1 MISNE
6 ATKRVEALS
15 TYTRLIPERQEIT
28 SKYRA
33 QTDWKFIEVLSFY
46 LGGVG
51 TGLYLLS
58 QVFDYTIGLILGYLL
73 VVVGK
78 NGAHLLASSKPFRA
92 MGVLRKPGTS
102 WISRGAYSIFIFAF
116 LGLVD
121 IAFRTGMAA
130 TENAMLVSVVSILTA
145 IAAFFIMAY
154 VGFVFAEARN
164 IGFWNS
170 PVIPVLII
178 CYSFCM
184 GYALFLVLAPFTQNQ
199 FDSSAISRQ
208 FLLTLAATVLMIFI
222 LLTVVKRMTKSA
234 QQAASML
241 ITGKFSMMFGFG
253 VIIAGLLIPICIV
266 GYYLANAA
274 TASGSLLSLAG
285 VLTLVG
291 GLLFEMCLIYA
302 GVYRPIVEAE

>member
-6 ATKRVEALS
+6 ATKRVEALP
-15 TYTRLIPERQEIT
+15 TYTRLIPESQEIGAQY
-28 SKYRA
+28 KA

-58 QVFDYTIGLILGYLL
+58 QVFDYTIGLIVGYLL
-73 VVVGK
+73 VVAGK

-102 WISRGAYSIFIFAF
+102 WISRGAYSIFLFAA

-121 IAFRTGMAA
+121 IGMRTGVIPVD
-130 TENAMLVSVVSILTA
+130 NAMVAQVVTILTA
-145 IAAFFIMAY
+145 VAAFFIMAY

-164 IGFWNS
+164 IGLWNS
-170 PVIPVLII
+170 PFIPAIVI

-184 GYALFLVLAPFTQNQ
+184 GYALLLVLAPFTQKEFNLG
-199 FDSSAISRQ
+199 AISLQ
-208 FLLTLAATVLMIFI
+208 FMLTLAATALMIFI
-222 LLTVVKRMTKSA
+222 LLTVAKRMTKSA
-234 QQAASML
+234 EQAAKMLLSGKLSM
-241 ITGKFSMMFGFG
+241 GFG
-253 VIIAGLLIPICIV
+253 TAVIAGLLIPICIV

-274 TASGSLLSLAG
+274 TASGSLLSVAG
-285 VLTLVG
+285 ILTVIG

-302 GVYRPIVEAE
+302 GVFRPIVDAE

>member
-6 ATKRVEALS
+6 ATKRVEALP
-15 TYTRLIPERQEIT
+15 TYTRLIPESQEIG
-28 SKYRA
+28 SQYKV
-33 QTDWKFIEVLSFY
+33 QKDWKLVEVLSFY

-58 QVFDYTIGLILGYLL
+58 QVYDYVIGLIVGYLL
-73 VVVGK
+73 VVVFK

-102 WISRGAYSIFIFAF
+102 WISRGAYSIFIFAV

-121 IAFRTGMAA
+121 IAFRTGMAT
-130 TENAMLVSVVSILTA
+130 TENAMLVGVVSILTA

-170 PVIPVLII
+170 PIIPVLII
-178 CYSFCM
+178 SYSFCM
-184 GYALFLVLAPFTQNQ
+184 GYALFLVLAPFTANQ
-199 FDSSAISRQ
+199 FDYTALARQ
-208 FLLTLAATVLMIFI
+208 FLLTLAATTLLIFI

-241 ITGKFSMMFGFG
+241 ISGKFSMMFGFG
-253 VIIAGLLIPICIV
+253 VIIAGLLVPICIV

-274 TASGSLLSLAG
+274 SASASLLSIAG
-285 VLTLVG
+285 ILTIIG
-291 GLLFEMCLIYA
+291 GLLFEVCLISA
-302 GVYRPIVEAE
+302 GVYRPIVDAD

>member
-6 ATKRVEALS
+6 ATKRVEALP
-15 TYTRLIPERQEIT
+15 TYTRLIPESQEIG
-28 SKYRA
+28 SQYKV
-33 QTDWKFIEVLSFY
+33 QTDWKLVEVLSFY

-58 QVFDYTIGLILGYLL
+58 QVFDYVIGLIVGYLL
-73 VVVGK
+73 VVVCK

-92 MGVLRKPGTS
+92 MGVLRKPGSS
-102 WISRGAYSIFIFAF
+102 WISRGAYSIFLFAV

-121 IAFRTGMAA
+121 IAFRMGMATA
-130 TENAMLVSVVSILTA
+130 ENALLAKVVTILTA
-145 IAAFFIMAY
+145 CAAFFIMAY

-170 PVIPVLII
+170 PIIPVLII
-178 CYSFCM
+178 SYSFCM
-184 GYALFLVLAPFTQNQ
+184 GYALMLVLAPFTQNQ
-199 FDSSAISRQ
+199 FDIPAISRQ
-208 FLLTLAATVLMIFI
+208 FLLTLAATALLIFI

-241 ITGKFSMMFGFG
+241 ISGKFSMMFGFG
-253 VIIAGLLIPICIV
+253 VLIAGLLVPICIV

-274 TASGSLLSLAG
+274 TAPGSLLSLAG
-285 VLTLVG
+285 ILTIIG
-291 GLLFEMCLIYA
+291 GFLFEMCLISA
-302 GVYRPIVEAE
+302 GVYRPIVDAD

>member
-15 TYTRLIPERQEIT
+15 HYTRLIPESQELG
-28 SKYRA
+28 SQYKA
-33 QTDWKFIEVLSFY
+33 QTDWKLIEVLSFY

-58 QVFDYTIGLILGYLL
+58 QIFNYTIGLIVGYLL
-73 VVVGK
+73 VVVCK

-102 WISRGAYSIFIFAF
+102 WISRGAYSIFIFAV

-121 IAFRTGMAA
+121 IAMRMGIVTV
-130 TENAMLVSVVSILTA
+130 ENAFVAKVVTILTA
-145 IAAFFIMAY
+145 AAAFFIMAY

-170 PVIPVLII
+170 PIIPVLII
-178 CYSFCM
+178 SYSFCM
-184 GYALFLVLAPFTQNQ
+184 GYALLLVLAPFTQHQ
-199 FDSSAISRQ
+199 FDIPAIARQ
-208 FLLTLAATVLMIFI
+208 FLLTLAATTLLIFI

-234 QQAASML
+234 EQGAKMLLSGKLSM
-241 ITGKFSMMFGFG
+241 SFGTA
-253 VIIAGLLIPICIV
+253 VLAGLLIPICV
-266 GYYLANAA
+266 VAYYLANVA
-274 TASGSLLSLAG
+274 TASSSPLSIAG
-285 VLTLVG
+285 ILTIIG

-302 GVYRPIVEAE
+302 GVYRPIVDKA

>member
-15 TYTRLIPERQEIT
+15 TYMRLIPESQEIGPQY
-28 SKYRA
+28 KA
-33 QTDWKFIEVLSFY
+33 QADWKFIEVLSFY

-58 QVFDYTIGLILGYLL
+58 QVFDYAIGLIVGYLL

-92 MGVLRKPGTS
+92 IRVLSKPGTS
-102 WISRGAYSIFIFAF
+102 WISRGAYGIFLFAV

-121 IAFRTGMAA
+121 IALRTGVVPS
-130 TENAMLVSVVSILTA
+130 ENAALAKVVTILTA
-145 IAAFFIMAY
+145 CAAFFIMAY

-170 PVIPVLII
+170 PIIPALII

-184 GYALFLVLAPFTQNQ
+184 GYALLLVMAPFTPNQ
-199 FDSSAISRQ
+199 FNFPAISLQ
-208 FLLTLAATVLMIFI
+208 FLMTLAATILMIFI

-234 QQAASML
+234 EQAAKMLLSGKLSM
-241 ITGKFSMMFGFG
+241 SFGFA
-253 VIIAGLLIPICIV
+253 VIAGLLIPVCIV
-266 GYYLANAA
+266 GYYLANA
-274 TASGSLLSLAG
+274 TVASGSLLSIAG
-285 VLTLVG
+285 ILTVIG

-302 GVYRPIVEAE
+302 GVFRPLVEAD

>member
-15 TYTRLIPERQEIT
+15 HYTRLIPESQELG
-28 SKYRA
+28 SQYKA
-33 QTDWKFIEVLSFY
+33 QTDWKLVEVLSFY

-58 QVFDYTIGLILGYLL
+58 QMFDYAIGLIVGYLL
-73 VVVGK
+73 VVVCK

-102 WISRGAYSIFIFAF
+102 WISRGAYSIFLFAV

-121 IAFRTGMAA
+121 IAIRTGMV
-130 TENAMLVSVVSILTA
+130 TVENAFLAKVVTVLTA
-145 IAAFFIMAY
+145 CAAFFIMAY

-170 PVIPVLII
+170 PIIPALII
-178 CYSFCM
+178 SYSFCM
-184 GYALFLVLAPFTQNQ
+184 GYALLLVLAPFTQNQ
-199 FDSSAISRQ
+199 FDITAIARQ
-208 FLLTLAATVLMIFI
+208 FLLTLAATGLLIFI

-234 QQAASML
+234 EQAAKMLLSGKLSM
-241 ITGKFSMMFGFG
+241 SFGMA
-253 VIIAGLLIPICIV
+253 VLAGLLIPICII

-274 TASGSLLSLAG
+274 TASGSLLSIAG
-285 VLTLVG
+285 ILTIIG
-291 GLLFEMCLIYA
+291 GLLFEMCLISA
-302 GVYRPIVEAE
+302 GVYRPIVDAD

>member
-6 ATKRVEALS
+6 ATKRVEALP
-15 TYTRLIPERQEIT
+15 TYTRLIPETQEIG
-28 SKYRA
+28 SQYKV
-33 QTDWKFIEVLSFY
+33 QTDWKLVEVLSFY

-58 QVFDYTIGLILGYLL
+58 QVFDYVIGLIVGYLL
-73 VVVGK
+73 VVVCK

-92 MGVLRKPGTS
+92 IGVLRKPGTS
-102 WISRGAYSIFIFAF
+102 WISRGAYSIFLFAV

-121 IAFRTGMAA
+121 IGLRTGVI
-130 TENAMLVSVVSILTA
+130 TLENALVAKVVTILTA
-145 IAAFFIMAY
+145 FAAFFIMAY

-178 CYSFCM
+178 CYSVCM
-184 GYALFLVLAPFTQNQ
+184 GYALLLVMAPFTANQ
-199 FDSSAISRQ
+199 FDFPALARQ
-208 FLLTLAATVLMIFI
+208 FMLTLAATTLMIFV
-222 LLTVVKRMTKSA
+222 LLTVAKRMTKSVG
-234 QQAASML
+234 QAVQMLLSGKLSM
-241 ITGKFSMMFGFG
+241 SFGFA
-253 VIIAGLLIPICIV
+253 VLAGLLIPICVV

-274 TASGSLLSLAG
+274 TVSGALLSIAG
-285 VLTLVG
+285 ILTIIG

-302 GVYRPIVEAE
+302 GVYRPIVDAD

>member
-6 ATKRVEALS
+6 ATIRVEALPH
-15 TYTRLIPERQEIT
+15 YTRLIPESQEIG
-28 SKYRA
+28 SQYKA
-33 QTDWKFIEVLSFY
+33 QTDWKLVEVLSFY

-58 QVFDYTIGLILGYLL
+58 QVFDYGIGLIVGYLL
-73 VVVGK
+73 VVVCK

-102 WISRGAYSIFIFAF
+102 WISRGAYGIFTFAG
-116 LGLVD
+116 LGLID
-121 IAFRTGMAA
+121 IAFRTGMVTVEYVILA
-130 TENAMLVSVVSILTA
+130 NVVSILTA
-145 IAAFFIMAY
+145 LAAFFIMAY

-170 PVIPVLII
+170 PIIPVLII
-178 CYSFCM
+178 SYSFCM
-184 GYALFLVLAPFTQNQ
+184 GYALFLVLAPFTADQ
-199 FDSSAISRQ
+199 FGYPALARQ
-208 FLLTLAATVLMIFI
+208 FLLTLVTTTLLIFI

-253 VIIAGLLIPICIV
+253 VIIAGLLAPICLV
-266 GYYLANAA
+266 GYYLVNVETVSA
-274 TASGSLLSLAG
+274 SLLSLAG
-285 VLTLVG
+285 LLVLVG
-291 GLLFEMCLIYA
+291 GLLCEMCLIYA
-302 GVYRPIVEAE
+302 GVYRPLVEVE

>member
-6 ATKRVEALS
+6 ATKRVEALP
-15 TYTRLIPERQEIT
+15 TYTRNIPKSQEVG
-28 SKYRA
+28 SQYKA

-58 QVFDYTIGLILGYLL
+58 QVFDYTIGLIVGYLL

-92 MGVLRKPGTS
+92 IRVLSKPGTS
-102 WISRGAYSIFIFAF
+102 WISRGAYGIFIFAV

-121 IAFRTGMAA
+121 IGMRMGIGSVDNAALAF
-130 TENAMLVSVVSILTA
+130 VVTVLTA
-145 IAAFFIMAY
+145 CAAFFIMAY

-164 IGFWNS
+164 IGLWNS
-170 PVIPVLII
+170 PFIPAIVI

-184 GYALFLVLAPFTQNQ
+184 GYALLLVLAPFTQQQ
-199 FDSSAISRQ
+199 FDFSAISLQ
-208 FLLTLAATVLMIFI
+208 FLLTLAITVLMIFI

-234 QQAASML
+234 EQGAKML
-241 ITGKFSMMFGFG
+241 LSGKLSTTFLVG
-253 VIIAGLLIPICIV
+253 VVLAGLLIPICAT

-274 TASGSLLSLAG
+274 TASGSILSIAG
-285 VLTLVG
+285 LLTLLG

-302 GVYRPIVEAE
+302 GVYRPIVDAE

>member
-6 ATKRVEALS
+6 ATKRVEALPV
-15 TYTRLIPERQEIT
+15 YTRLIPERQEIT
-28 SKYRA
+28 SEYKA
-33 QTDWKFIEVLSFY
+33 QADWKFVEVLSFY

-58 QVFDYTIGLILGYLL
+58 QILDYTIGLILGYLL
-73 VVVGK
+73 VVVCK

-102 WISRGAYSIFIFAF
+102 WISRGAYSIFIFAV

-121 IAFRTGMAA
+121 IAFRTGMATA
-130 TENAMLVSVVSILTA
+130 ENAFLTSVVTILTA
-145 IAAFFIMAY
+145 MAAFFIMAY

-184 GYALFLVLAPFTQNQ
+184 GYALLLVLAPFTQNQ
-199 FDSSAISRQ
+199 FDLSAISRQ

-253 VIIAGLLIPICIV
+253 VIIAGLLVPICIV

-291 GLLFEMCLIYA
+291 GLLFEMCLVYA

>member
-15 TYTRLIPERQEIT
+15 TYTRLIPESQEIG
-28 SKYRA
+28 SQYKA
-33 QTDWKFIEVLSFY
+33 QTDWKLIEVLSFY

-58 QVFDYTIGLILGYLL
+58 QIFDYTIGLIVGYLL
-73 VVVGK
+73 VVVCK

-102 WISRGAYSIFIFAF
+102 WISRGAYSIFLFAI

-121 IAFRTGMAA
+121 IGLRTGVIGGD
-130 TENAMLVSVVSILTA
+130 NALLAQVVTILTA
-145 IAAFFIMAY
+145 MAAFFIMAY
-154 VGFVFAEARN
+154 VGFVFAEARI

-170 PVIPVLII
+170 PVVPVII
-178 CYSFCM
+178 IAYSFCM
-184 GYALFLVLAPFTQNQ
+184 GYALLLVLAPFTQHQ
-199 FDSSAISRQ
+199 FDFPAIAGQ
-208 FLLTLAATVLMIFI
+208 FLLTLAVTALLIFI
-222 LLTVVKRMTKSA
+222 QMTVVKRMTKSA
-234 QQAASML
+234 EQAAEMLLSGKLSM
-241 ITGKFSMMFGFG
+241 SFGFA
-253 VIIAGLLIPICIV
+253 VLAGLLIPICVV

-274 TASGSLLSLAG
+274 SAPIVILSLAG
-285 VLTLVG
+285 ILTIVG

-302 GVYRPIVEAE
+302 GVFRPLVEAK

>member
-15 TYTRLIPERQEIT
+15 TYTRLIPESQEIGFQY
-28 SKYRA
+28 KA
-33 QTDWKFIEVLSFY
+33 QTDWKLVEVLSFY

-58 QVFDYTIGLILGYLL
+58 QIFDYTIGLIVGYLL
-73 VVVGK
+73 VVVCK

-102 WISRGAYSIFIFAF
+102 WISRGAYSIFLFAV

-121 IAFRTGMAA
+121 IGLRTGVIGGD
-130 TENAMLVSVVSILTA
+130 NAMLAQVVTILTA
-145 IAAFFIMAY
+145 MAAFFIMAY

-170 PVIPVLII
+170 PIIPVLII

-184 GYALFLVLAPFTQNQ
+184 GYALLLVMAPFTQNQ
-199 FDSSAISRQ
+199 FDFPAISRQ
-208 FLLTLAATVLMIFI
+208 FLLILAATALMIFI

-234 QQAASML
+234 EQAAEMLLSGKLSMSFWFAVL
-241 ITGKFSMMFGFG
+241 
-253 VIIAGLLIPICIV
+253 AGLLIPICVV
-266 GYYLANAA
+266 GYYLVNAA
-274 TASGSLLSLAG
+274 SASGIILSLAG
-285 VLTLVG
+285 ILTIVG

-302 GVYRPIVEAE
+302 GVFRPLVEAK